1 MRNVIEDISPGQ
13 ITTQVARIR
22 CEEMK
27 SMEGIHSWENGMNPK
42 QAGEM
47 HNGQQRATRW
57 NMLENILLRFLQF
70 SQYCLKSKDIFASI
84 SKWKEVAKLHSN

>member
-1 MRNVIEDISPGQ
+1 
-13 ITTQVARIR
+13 
-22 CEEMK
+22 MK

-57 NMLENILLRFLQF
+57 NMLENVLLRFLQF
-70 SQYCLKSKDIFASI
+70 SHYCLKSKDIFGSI